1 MKTWE
6 IWSYQPPGW
15 PEPHP
20 AVIISHPGRVSR
32 KNEFNVLVCSS
43 HRAGRGAKGNEVI
56 LDEADG
62 LDWPTLCF
70 CDPLHLV
77 RRDELKN
84 RRGVVTPERQRG
96 IIRTMIMVN
105 GWF

>member
-1 MKTWE
+1 VKTWE
-6 IWSYQPPGW
+6 IWSYQPAGW

-20 AVIISHPGRVSR
+20 AVIISHPERVAR
-32 KNEFNVLVCSS
+32 KPEFNVLICSS
-43 HRAGRGAKGNEVI
+43 HRPGRPAKANEVL
-56 LDEADG
+56 LDRADG

-77 RRDELKN
+77 SYGDLSH
-84 RRGVVTPERQRG
+84 RRGLVTPERRTA
-96 IIRTMIMVN
+96 ILRTMLAVN